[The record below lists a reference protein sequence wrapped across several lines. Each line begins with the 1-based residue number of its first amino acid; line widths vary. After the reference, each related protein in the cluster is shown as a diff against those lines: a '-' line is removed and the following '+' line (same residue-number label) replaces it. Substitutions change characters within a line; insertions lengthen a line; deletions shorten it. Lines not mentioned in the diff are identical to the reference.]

1 MVNNPPANA
10 GDTREVGLNSGSGRL
25 PGVGSDNPP
34 QYSSL
39 ENFMDKR
46 SHGVAK
52 SQIPLSDWV
61 NEIPGLEFLKPLS
74 T

>member
-10 GDTREVGLNSGSGRL
+10 EDTRDVGLNSGSGML
-25 PGVGSDNPP
+25 PGVGNDNPL

-39 ENFMDKR
+39 ENFMDKG
-46 SHGVAK
+46 SHGIAK

-61 NEIPGLEFLKPLS
+61 NEISGLEFLKPLS